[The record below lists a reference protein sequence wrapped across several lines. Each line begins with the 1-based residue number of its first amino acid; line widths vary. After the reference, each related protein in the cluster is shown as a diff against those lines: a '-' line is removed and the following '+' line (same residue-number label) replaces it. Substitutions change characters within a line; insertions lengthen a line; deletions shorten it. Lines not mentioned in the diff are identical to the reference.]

1 MTSRNP
7 LLVRMR
13 VALTGTSPCIVSCAV
28 GPFQLHWAHISEVAM
43 TCIPKVGT
51 GCRPLLFQGQNVSR
65 SPINAL
71 ETVVPDPWGKSLEWI
86 T

>member
-13 VALTGTSPCIVSCAV
+13 VALTGTVSMCSCAV
-28 GPFQLHWAHISEVAM
+28 GPVQLNWAHISEVAVA
-43 TCIPKVGT
+43 CIPKVGT

-71 ETVVPDPWGKSLEWI
+71 NTVVIDPWGKSLEWVP
-86 T
+86 